1 MSFGF
6 LRYFDKMELR
16 LSMRY
21 TKFTILGIWLV
32 IFYCFF
38 SAVSVLAVDSVDAAF
53 GNDGFT
59 VKDFGIGD
67 DEALALA
74 VQEDGKI
81 LVAGYSSNGAATNLT
96 VARYLDDGVLD
107 ISFNYD
113 GVFTLNMGSGD
124 SIARSV
130 VVQNDG
136 RILVAGSTFDSGP
149 RLAVV
154 ALTEDGYLDQT
165 FGNNGQVVLPVQDN
179 AIITTD
185 LEIAVDG
192 SILISA
198 TVENSDSS
206 SYPMFVK
213 MSSGGKIATDFGEN
227 GVVQLTADYPVEV
240 YGFVV
245 LEEGGIL
252 AAGSI
257 EHDEI
262 MQAGLLRLNANG
274 TLDTTFGNDGE
285 FLLELEGS
293 SSRVNDILAESVGS
307 ILLAGYVDNGN
318 FREAFAVRFE
328 EDGTLDP
335 YFAGTGLFK
344 SDLGYD
350 SVAHSIAVQQDKS
363 VVLAGFGSSGQGK
376 DVIVWSISGDNAP
389 LMSSEDVVILDA
401 EQQIVLRAL
410 SLREGESEEIESED
424 AVLMEQLFEF
434 VAPPVV
440 TDIASDDDIGYA
452 AVALESGQVL
462 TAGSSGNGTDKDFVL
477 VRYTSENIAATLSAG
492 SSAAGVATGDL
503 RVITSPVVDIT
514 RVGAVSG
521 GTVSVTTSL
530 SCDTSCTAQGT
541 SSLDNDDRY
550 DKCYDPC
557 QAKRTITSRGVVYAV
572 YQNPVYRAAGEVDTA
587 TDPPD
592 ETVGG
597 SHIYDTVRSGQTEDG
612 RGIGSYGSDIQEITP
627 NVTYYVRAY
636 AITTDTTVIYGN
648 QLTFKTDDACF
659 IATAAYGT
667 LLDGHVT
674 LLRQFRDAY
683 MMPYSLGRKIVGV
696 YYRFSPAVADIV
708 NENLL
713 LRGVVRIA
721 LWPFVGLA
729 LFMLKASSTIK
740 IMGIVFTIFF
750 AGIFLR
756 MKTSSHQS

>member
-1 MSFGF
+1 
-6 LRYFDKMELR
+6 
-16 LSMRY
+16 MRNS
-21 TKFTILGIWLV
+21 KFAIQGILLV
-32 IFYCFF
+32 IFYWFF
-38 SAVSVLAVDSVDAAF
+38 SAVPVLAVDQIDTAF
-53 GNDGFT
+53 GSDGFT

-67 DEALALA
+67 DEALAIA
-74 VQEDGKI
+74 VQPDGKI
-81 LVAGYSSNGAATNLT
+81 LVAGYSSNGAVTNLT

-113 GVFTLNMGSGD
+113 GVFTLSMGSGD

-136 RILVAGSTFDSGP
+136 RILVAGSTFDMEP

-154 ALTEDGYLDQT
+154 ALTEDGYLDQI
-165 FGNNGQVVLPVQDN
+165 FGDNGQVVLPVTDDT
-179 AIITTD
+179 ITTTD
-185 LEIAVDG
+185 LEIGVDG
-192 SILISA
+192 SIFIAA

-206 SYPMFVK
+206 SYPLFVK
-213 MSSGGKIATDFGEN
+213 MSSGGEIDTDFGEN

-262 MQAGLLRLNANG
+262 MQAGLLRLNADG
-274 TLDTTFGNDGE
+274 TLDMTFGNDGE

-293 SSRVNDILAESVGS
+293 SSRVNDILAESAESV
-307 ILLAGYVDNGN
+307 LLAGYVDNGN

-328 EDGTLDP
+328 ADGTLDP

-350 SVAHSIAVQQDKS
+350 SVAYSIAVQQDKS

-376 DVIVWSISGDNAP
+376 DVIVWSISGDNAH
-389 LMSSEDVVILDA
+389 LLSSEDEVILDA

-410 SLREGESEEIESED
+410 SLRESEEIESED
-424 AVLMEQLFEF
+424 DVLTEQLSEF
-434 VAPPVV
+434 VAPPVI

-452 AVALESGQVL
+452 VVALESGQVL

-477 VRYTSENIAATLSAG
+477 VRYTSENITATLAAG
-492 SSAAGVATGDL
+492 SSAGGVATGDL

-521 GTVSVTTSL
+521 GTVFITTSL
-530 SCDTSCTAQGT
+530 SCDTSCTAQWPTDGI
-541 SSLDNDDRY
+541 LDPVGY
-550 DKCYDPC
+550 DSCYTPC
-557 QAKRTITSRGVVYAV
+557 QDKRTITSRGVVYAV
-572 YQNPVYRAAGEVDTA
+572 YQNPVYRTAGEVDTGA
-587 TDPPD
+587 DDPED
-592 ETVGG
+592 SVGG

-612 RGIGSYGSDIQEITP
+612 SGIGSYGSDIQEITP
-627 NVTYYVRAY
+627 NITYYVRAY
-636 AITTDTTVIYGN
+636 AITADNTVVYGN

-683 MMPYSLGRKIVGV
+683 MMPYGLGRKIVGV

-729 LFMLKASSTIK
+729 LFMLKASSIIK
-740 IMGIVFTIFF
+740 IIGIILTAFL
-750 AGIFLR
+750 AGFCLR
-756 MKTSSHQS
+756 LKASSHQS

>member
-1 MSFGF
+1 
-6 LRYFDKMELR
+6 
-16 LSMRY
+16 MRNS
-21 TKFTILGIWLV
+21 KFAIQGILLV
-32 IFYCFF
+32 IFYWFF
-38 SAVSVLAVDSVDAAF
+38 SAVPVLAVDQIDTAF
-53 GNDGFT
+53 GSDGFT

-74 VQEDGKI
+74 VQPDGKI
-81 LVAGYSSNGAATNLT
+81 LVAGYSSNGAVTNLT

-113 GVFTLNMGSGD
+113 GVFTLSMGSGD

-136 RILVAGSTFDSGP
+136 RILVAGSTFDMEP

-154 ALTEDGYLDQT
+154 ALTEDGYLDQI
-165 FGNNGQVVLPVQDN
+165 FGDNGQVVLPVTDDT
-179 AIITTD
+179 ITTTD
-185 LEIAVDG
+185 LEIGVDG
-192 SILISA
+192 SIFIAA

-206 SYPMFVK
+206 SYPLFVK
-213 MSSGGKIATDFGEN
+213 MSSGGEIDTDFGEN

-262 MQAGLLRLNANG
+262 MQAGLLRLNADG
-274 TLDTTFGNDGE
+274 TLDMTFGNDGE

-293 SSRVNDILAESVGS
+293 SSRVNDILAESAESV
-307 ILLAGYVDNGN
+307 LLAGYVDNGN

-328 EDGTLDP
+328 ADGTLDP

-350 SVAHSIAVQQDKS
+350 SVAYSIAVQQDKS

-376 DVIVWSISGDNAP
+376 DVIVWSISGDNAH
-389 LMSSEDVVILDA
+389 LLSSEDEVILDA

-410 SLREGESEEIESED
+410 SLRESEEIESED
-424 AVLMEQLFEF
+424 DVLTEQLSEF
-434 VAPPVV
+434 VAPPVI

-452 AVALESGQVL
+452 VVALESGQVL

-477 VRYTSENIAATLSAG
+477 VRYTSENITATLAAG
-492 SSAAGVATGDL
+492 SSAGGVATGDL

-521 GTVSVTTSL
+521 GTVFITTSL
-530 SCDTSCTAQGT
+530 SCDTSCTAQWTTDGI
-541 SSLDNDDRY
+541 LDTVGY
-550 DKCYDPC
+550 DSCYTPC
-557 QAKRTITSRGVVYAV
+557 QDKRTITSRGVVYAV
-572 YQNPVYRAAGEVDTA
+572 YQNPVYRTAGEVDTGA
-587 TDPPD
+587 DDPED
-592 ETVGG
+592 SVGG

-612 RGIGSYGSDIQEITP
+612 SGIGSYGSDIQEITP
-627 NVTYYVRAY
+627 NITYYVRAY
-636 AITTDTTVIYGN
+636 AITADNTVVYGN

-683 MMPYSLGRKIVGV
+683 MMPYGLGRKIVGV

-729 LFMLKASSTIK
+729 LFMLKASSIIK
-740 IMGIVFTIFF
+740 IIGIVLTAFL
-750 AGIFLR
+750 AGFCLR
-756 MKTSSHQS
+756 LKASASSHQS